1 MLSDYRPK
9 NRSLILGALALAM
22 FLSLAVS
29 MSVRYGHADV
39 PAAATAAD
47 IQPLGAGDKAPYFS
61 VETVDNLP
69 FEFDPRYLERP
80 VVLITFRGGWCPY
93 CNLQLS
99 ELRTVIPQ
107 IREMGVDVLFLSG
120 DRAERLYDSLN
131 HETQEAIDALDYT
144 ILSDAD
150 AQAALALG
158 IAFKA
163 ADRVLAKRRT
173 AAGDEFR
180 GSSMARHGVLP
191 VPAVFA
197 IDTSGMITFAYAN
210 PDYRVRLS
218 GDELIAAASE
228 IAPAS

>member
-1 MLSDYRPK
+1 MLSDFRPT
-9 NRSLILGALALAM
+9 NRSLILGALALA
-22 FLSLAVS
+22 FVLSLAFS
-29 MSVRYGHADV
+29 TSIHYGHADV
-39 PAAATAAD
+39 PAAPTAAE

-69 FEFDPRYLERP
+69 FEFDPRKLERP

-99 ELRTVIPQ
+99 ELRSVIPQ
-107 IREMGVDVLFLSG
+107 LREMGVDVLFLSG
-120 DRAERLYDSLN
+120 DRSERLYDSLKS
-131 HETQEAIDALDYT
+131 ETQAAIDGLDYT

-150 AQAALALG
+150 AQAASALG
-158 IAFKA
+158 IAFKTSKG
-163 ADRVLAKRRT
+163 VLAKRR
-173 AAGDEFR
+173 AAQGDNFR

-218 GDELIAAASE
+218 GDELIAAARQ
-228 IAPAS
+228 IAPSS